1 MSLGDRLLKYAET
14 VITLSRALE
23 ETKEN
28 IRDIRGG
35 MLQNRERIIRVEEK
49 VEALMRE
56 LDLRDQK
63 IAAQLSQQI
72 QERLPPPQKK

>member
-1 MSLGDRLLKYAET
+1 MRLGDRLLQYAET

-35 MLQNRERIIRVEEK
+35 MLQNRERIIRVDANRQYIPK
-49 VEALMRE
+49 RFSTCSL
-56 LDLRDQK
+56 
-63 IAAQLSQQI
+63 
-72 QERLPPPQKK
+72 